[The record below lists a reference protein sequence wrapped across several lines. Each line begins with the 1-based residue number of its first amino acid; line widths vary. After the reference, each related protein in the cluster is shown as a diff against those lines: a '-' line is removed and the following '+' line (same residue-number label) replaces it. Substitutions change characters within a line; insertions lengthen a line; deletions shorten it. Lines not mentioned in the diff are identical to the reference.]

1 MPLKGIKVLEFV
13 GLAPGPLC
21 GKILSDFGAS
31 VTRID
36 KVNINKQTNN
46 ELIQCTTHVH
56 TICQQVLDNPLD
68 VLHHGKR
75 TLAVNLKRAEG
86 QNIVRQLSRKY
97 DVIVEPF
104 RPGVMESLNLG
115 PNELCK
121 ENPRLIYAR
130 LTGFGQHGRLAP
142 RAGHDLNYAAISGV
156 LSMLGRQHEKPT
168 APINI
173 LADFAGGSVMC
184 ALGIC
189 LALLERHNSGRGQIV
204 DAAMVD
210 GAAYVASW
218 LFMSRN
224 LNIWNESQERG
235 TNLLDGGAFF
245 YDTYKT
251 KDGLY
256 MSVAALEPQFFE
268 IVKNRLQ
275 LPEDL
280 QQYGEEQQQLGRKL
294 LTEKFLT
301 KTQAEWSVIFEDV
314 DACVY
319 PVIDWQDVQ
328 KHDHNM
334 MRKSFERMGD
344 ILAPRPAPRL
354 SRTPG
359 ELRRS
364 PDSED
369 RFFLEE
375 LNLQPAELRKL
386 QEDGVLTLSIS
397 PKL

>member
-21 GKILSDFGAS
+21 GKILADFGAS

-36 KVNINKQTNN
+36 KM
-46 ELIQCTTHVH
+46 
-56 TICQQVLDNPLD
+56 LDNPLD
-68 VLHHGKR
+68 VLYHGKS
-75 TLAVNLKRAEG
+75 TLAVNLKKAEG
-86 QNIVRQLSRKY
+86 QRIVRQLASKY

-104 RPGVMESLNLG
+104 RPGVMEKLNLG
-115 PNELCK
+115 PEELCA

-142 RAGHDLNYAAISGV
+142 RAGHDLNYVAISGV
-156 LSMLGRQHEKPT
+156 LSMLGRQNQNPT
-168 APINI
+168 APINF
-173 LADFAGGSVMC
+173 LADFAGGSVIC

-189 LALLERHNSGRGQIV
+189 LALLERHRSGRGQVV

-218 LFMSRN
+218 LFMSRH
-224 LNIWNESQERG
+224 LSIWGESQQRG
-235 TNLLDGGAFF
+235 ANVLDGGAYF

-256 MSVAALEPQFFE
+256 LSVAALEPQFFE
-268 IVKNRLQ
+268 LIKERLQ
-275 LPEDL
+275 LPQEL
-280 QQYGEEQQQLGRKL
+280 SQYGAGNQVLGRQL
-294 LTEKFLT
+294 LTDAFLT
-301 KTQAEWSVIFEDV
+301 KTQAEWSSIFEDV

-319 PVIDWQDVQ
+319 PVVDWQKVQ
-328 KHDHNM
+328 EHDHNAT
-334 MRKSFERMGD
+334 RKSFEKVGD
-344 ILAPRPAPRL
+344 SFAPRPAPRL

-359 ELRRS
+359 KLMNNAQNDLKS
-364 PDSED
+364 VID
-369 RFFLEE
+369 E
-375 LNLQPAELRKL
+375 LNLKPEQL
-386 QEDGVLTLSIS
+386 QQLQSDGVLTLPIK

>member
-21 GKILSDFGAS
+21 GKILADFGAS

-36 KVNINKQTNN
+36 KVNINKQENN
-46 ELIQCTTHVH
+46 ELMNELHLYAY
-56 TICQQVLDNPLD
+56 QQVLDNPLD

-86 QNIVRQLSRKY
+86 QKIVRQLSRKY

-104 RPGVMESLNLG
+104 RPGVMENLNLG

-130 LTGFGQHGRLAP
+130 LTGFGQQGRLAP

-156 LSMLGRQHEKPT
+156 LSMLGRKHEKPT
-168 APINI
+168 APINL

-204 DAAMVD
+204 NAAMVD

-251 KDGLY
+251 KDHLY

-268 IVKNRLQ
+268 IIKNRLQ

-280 QQYGEEQQQLGRKL
+280 QQYGEEEQQQLGRKL
-294 LTEKFLT
+294 LTEKFQT

-334 MRKSFERMGD
+334 LRKSFERMGD
-344 ILAPRPAPRL
+344 TLAPRPAPRL

-359 ELRRS
+359 ELRRNL
-364 PDSED
+364 DSED
-369 RFFLEE
+369 GFFLEE
-375 LNLQPAELRKL
+375 LNLKPTELRKL
-386 QEDGVLTLSIS
+386 QEDGVLTFSIS

>member
-1 MPLKGIKVLEFV
+1 MI
-13 GLAPGPLC
+13 
-21 GKILSDFGAS
+21 
-31 VTRID
+31 
-36 KVNINKQTNN
+36 
-46 ELIQCTTHVH
+46 
-56 TICQQVLDNPLD
+56 DNPLD

-75 TLAVNLKRAEG
+75 TLAINLKKPKG
-86 QNIVRQLSRKY
+86 QQIVRNLANKY

-115 PNELCK
+115 PKELCAA
-121 ENPRLIYAR
+121 NPRLIYAR

-156 LSMLGRQHEKPT
+156 LSMMGRQHEKPT
-168 APINI
+168 APINL

-189 LALLERHNSGRGQIV
+189 LALLERHNSGQGQIV
-204 DAAMVD
+204 DAAMVE

-218 LFMSRN
+218 LFMSRS

-268 IVKNRLQ
+268 IIKKILQ

-280 QQYGEEQQQLGRKL
+280 TQYGEEHQELGRKL
-294 LTEKFLT
+294 LTEKFLS
-301 KTQAEWSVIFEDV
+301 KTQAEWSVIFEDL

-334 MRKSFERMGD
+334 LRESFKRMGD

-359 ELRRS
+359 EIRQNS
-364 PDSED
+364 NNDEK
-369 RFFLEE
+369 FFLDE
-375 LNLQPAELRKL
+375 LNLQPTELRRL
-386 QEDGVLTLSIS
+386 QEDGVITLSMS
-397 PKL
+397 SML

>member
-1 MPLKGIKVLEFV
+1 MYIF
-13 GLAPGPLC
+13 AY
-21 GKILSDFGAS
+21 
-31 VTRID
+31 
-36 KVNINKQTNN
+36 
-46 ELIQCTTHVH
+46 
-56 TICQQVLDNPLD
+56 QQVLENSLD
-68 VLHHGKR
+68 VLNHGKR
-75 TLAVNLKRAEG
+75 TLAINLKRPNG
-86 QNIVRQLSRKY
+86 QQIVRKLSKKY

-115 PNELCK
+115 PTELCE

-156 LSMLGRQHEKPT
+156 LSMIGRQHEKPT
-168 APINI
+168 APINL
-173 LADFAGGSVMC
+173 LADFAGGSVIC

-224 LNIWNESQERG
+224 LNIWNEHQERG

-245 YDTYKT
+245 YDTYQT

-268 IVKNRLQ
+268 IIKNRLQ
-275 LPEDL
+275 LPDDL
-280 QQYGEEQQQLGRKL
+280 TQYGEEHQELGRKL
-294 LTEKFLT
+294 LTERFLS

-334 MRKSFERMGD
+334 LRESFKRMGN

-359 ELRRS
+359 ELREN
-364 PDSED
+364 PDNDEE
-369 RFFLEE
+369 FFLDE

-386 QEDGVLTLSIS
+386 QEDGVITLSIS
-397 PKL
+397 SKL

>member
-21 GKILSDFGAS
+21 GKILSDFGAT

-36 KVNINKQTNN
+36 KVKWSLPFIGTKQQQKGFF
-46 ELIQCTTHVH
+46 LY
-56 TICQQVLDNPLD
+56 QQVLENPLD

-75 TLAVNLKRAEG
+75 TLAVNLKRPEG
-86 QNIVRQLSRKY
+86 QQIVRQLARKY

-104 RPGVMESLNLG
+104 RPGVMENLNLG
-115 PNELCK
+115 PAQLCGD
-121 ENPRLIYAR
+121 NPRLVYAR

-142 RAGHDLNYAAISGV
+142 RAGHDLNYAAVSGV
-156 LSMLGRQHEKPT
+156 LSMLGRQQEKPT
-168 APINI
+168 APINFI
-173 LADFAGGSVMC
+173 ADFAGGSVMC

-189 LALLERHNSGRGQIV
+189 LALLERHNSGRGQVV

-224 LNIWNESQERG
+224 LSIWNESQQRG
-235 TNLLDGGAFF
+235 TNLLDGGAYF

-251 KDGLY
+251 LDGLY

-268 IVKNRLQ
+268 LVKKRLQ
-275 LPEDL
+275 LPEEL
-280 QQYGEEQQQLGRKL
+280 TQYGEEHQQLGKQL

-301 KTQAEWSVIFEDV
+301 KTQAEWSLIFEDV

-319 PVIDWQDVQ
+319 PVVQWQDVQ
-328 KHDHNM
+328 KHDHNAQ
-334 MRKSFERMGD
+334 RESFERVGD
-344 ILAPRPAPRL
+344 VCAPRPAPRL

-359 ELRRS
+359 RLRQNADSAANSLLDEL
-364 PDSED
+364 E
-369 RFFLEE
+369 LE
-375 LNLQPAELRKL
+375 PAQLRKL
-386 QEDGVLTLSIS
+386 QEDGVLTLSYA